1 MSRKRKPYHILLA
14 GVSDLEKDPDYVMPF
29 PQDLEHYTP
38 LDEQFSKT
46 AWRWVTQ
53 QGDDDEYTWY
63 TEKDEKRFKQEDFE
77 ERETER
83 ERRESIMG
91 FIEDNYKKL
100 MRFFR
105 LLPEKDKTALLNAVQ
120 NGTKLSPNDRVG
132 LTRRKFISLESD
144 AKGNPVKD
152 EKGNFKVI
160 WEPLDV
166 SLFRSRPST
175 PFREETTDMSSD
187 SEGGRRKT
195 KRRST
200 TKKSKR
206 NSTKKR
212 KISIKKR
219 KSIKRK

>member
-83 ERRESIMG
+83 ETG
-91 FIEDNYKKL
+91 KHY
-100 MRFFR
+100 
-105 LLPEKDKTALLNAVQ
+105 
-120 NGTKLSPNDRVG
+120 G
-132 LTRRKFISLESD
+132 LYR
-144 AKGNPVKD
+144 G
-152 EKGNFKVI
+152 
-160 WEPLDV
+160 
-166 SLFRSRPST
+166 
-175 PFREETTDMSSD
+175 
-187 SEGGRRKT
+187 
-195 KRRST
+195 
-200 TKKSKR
+200 
-206 NSTKKR
+206 
-212 KISIKKR
+212 
-219 KSIKRK
+219 